1 MRLKCKMCRVAI
13 HCTYAWSSLAIGTY
27 ANQFTNELVAGTN
40 SLFPTSTYGRSKLSE
55 KLKPPKKQRQ
65 NNAIVS

>member
-13 HCTYAWSSLAIGTY
+13 HCTYAWSTLAIGTY

-40 SLFPTSTYGRSKLSE
+40 FAFSYKYVGQSCSE